1 MFVELAVAVPCG
13 IDSTFMW
20 SPLVLVAVASW
31 VPREGTVVGSCVG
44 AVSPEGTLGDS
55 SPPDSSGGWWADGA
69 TVDVTAAFA
78 SGVSVPSHGPPGG
91 KVLSGGRSIPLRGPP
106 GAAAT
111 VARAAGPRP
120 RLRSS
125 TVTVLASG

>member
-1 MFVELAVAVPCG
+1 MVIELGVAVTCG
-13 IDSTFMW
+13 VYSISMW

-31 VPREGTVVGSCVG
+31 VPGERQTVGSRGG